1 MDPNT
6 SVVAASVI
14 GGDNVGVCT
23 GSVSGM
29 GNVLPEA
36 PPDGV
41 DGCTMETGGKCTGM
55 TGDTGEGTGTEEDAA
70 TFKGALLVALGG
82 VSPVSCEYKSFQ
94 YVISL

>member
-1 MDPNT
+1 MDPHM
-6 SVVAASVI
+6 SEVVASVI

-23 GSVSGM
+23 GSVNGR
-29 GNVLPEA
+29 GKVLPEA

-41 DGCTMETGGKCTGM
+41 DGFTMETGGNCTGM
-55 TGDTGEGTGTEEDAA
+55 TGDTGEVTRAEEDTA
-70 TFKGALLVALGG
+70 TFKGAVLVALGG